1 MNCKF
6 CGNFIP
12 DNTDTCPVCGRRQDE
27 RPIGELLSENMPNP
41 IAAEEQRDDL
51 KRSKNADS
59 SAPAQKKSLISPL
72 IAVALAVVG
81 WFYGLS
87 QNVWETIKTIFNG
100 SFGQGASLASD
111 SDFVAGS
118 SSTGMDLSA
127 LGLVGIVVIVLT
139 LIGVIGLIILV
150 KRLIGNLKK

>member
-27 RPIGELLSENMPNP
+27 QPIGKLLSENMPNP
-41 IAAEEQRDDL
+41 VAAEEQRDDS
-51 KRSKNADS
+51 KRARS
-59 SAPAQKKSLISPL
+59 SESASAEKKSLLAPL
-72 IAVALAVVG
+72 IAVALAVLG
-81 WFYGLS
+81 WIYGIS
-87 QNVWETIKTIFNG
+87 QNFIDTVKTIFNG
-100 SFGQGASLASD
+100 SFGQGTALASD

-118 SSTGMDLSA
+118 SSTGADLSA
-127 LGLVGIVVIVLT
+127 LGLVGIAVILLT
-139 LIGVIGLIILV
+139 VIGIIGLIILV

>member
-27 RPIGELLSENMPNP
+27 QPIGKLLSENM
-41 IAAEEQRDDL
+41 ASASGAEEQREET
-51 KRSKNADS
+51 KRSHDGDS
-59 SAPAQKKSLISPL
+59 GKKSLTTPL
-72 IAVALAVVG
+72 VAIALAVAG
-81 WFYGLS
+81 WLYGLS
-87 QNVWETIKTIFNG
+87 QNFLETVKTIFNG
-100 SFGQGASLASD
+100 SFGQGAALASD

-118 SSTGMDLSA
+118 SSVGGDLSA
-127 LGLVGIVVIVLT
+127 LGLVGIVVILLT
-139 LIGVIGLIILV
+139 VIGIIGLIVLV